1 MFGPHRIC
9 AVVAAPTAAQA
20 ERQFLEATTR
30 HGSRVLELRLDYLRN
45 SSERALLLRRLSRQ
59 RNRVTL
65 IATCRTRQGGGRFGG
80 GIAAEI
86 AVLSEAVRAGCRWC
100 DVELETAEQW
110 QPQQLRRALAPARL
124 LVSAHHF
131 QQVPRDLR
139 GLVRRL
145 ERRGADV
152 IKIAA
157 ACRSLEDARRLLLL
171 TRRRRNVIVVPMGQ
185 EALAARLLALR
196 EGSALAYA
204 AVAQATA
211 PGQISLDEMK
221 QVYQLD
227 RRFGTSLHRPSGS
240 RPRGPSG
247 PSRRTKVYGVIGNPI
262 AHSLSP
268 VMHNAAFAAR
278 RLNAVFLPFGVRD
291 LRDFLASV
299 KPLGIAGFAVT
310 LPHKQAILGRL
321 DDCEPLAEQIGA
333 VNTVVVGGRGRLYG
347 YNTDYVGVLRAL
359 QGRMPLAASRVL
371 LLGAGG
377 AARAAAFALAHAGA
391 AVSVCARRPAQARAL
406 ARAIGG
412 AQIEHG
418 KLRHDFF
425 DAIVNCT
432 PVGMHPGG
440 GSPLEMQEL
449 NCRVVMDLIY
459 RPRKTELLRRA
470 ERRGIEIVSGVE
482 MFVAQGTA
490 QWEIWTG
497 KRAPETVMRRA
508 VRAVLEREAP
518 GSLGESGEERGR
530 SRGKIER
537 EERKPLPR

>member
-59 RNRVTL
+59 RSRVTL

-80 GIAAEI
+80 GRAAAIAI
-86 AVLSEAVRAGCRWC
+86 LSDAVRAGYRWC

-110 QPQQLRRALAPARL
+110 QPQELRRALAPARL
-124 LVSAHHF
+124 LVSAHLF

-157 ACRSLEDARRLLLL
+157 ACRSFEDARRLLLL

-221 QVYQLD
+221 QVYRLD
-227 RRFGTSLHRPSGS
+227 RRFGSSLHRPSGS
-240 RPRGPSG
+240 RPHG

-278 RLNAVFLPFGVRD
+278 RLNAVFLPFRVRD

-299 KPLGIAGFAVT
+299 KLLGIAGFAVT

-321 DDCEPLAEQIGA
+321 DGCEPLAEQIGA
-333 VNTVVVGGRGRLYG
+333 VNTVVVRGRGRLYG

-391 AVSVCARRPAQARAL
+391 TVSVCARRPAQARAL

-412 AQIEHG
+412 AQIERG
-418 KLRHDFF
+418 KLQDEFF
-425 DAIVNCT
+425 DAVVNCT

-440 GSPLEMQEL
+440 GSPLERQEL
-449 NCRVVMDLIY
+449 NCRVVMDWIY

-497 KRAPETVMRRA
+497 KRAPEAVMRRA

-518 GSLGESGEERGR
+518 GKGR

-537 EERKPLPR
+537 EERKPPPR